1 MQFMHANLHRVYGDT
16 CNCIN
21 HFGVPDGGM
30 SLQSNWHLCAAECR
44 LAVPA
49 TAAQPPHAGTVP
61 HTPCEQSKS
70 RLDTG
75 PRGQNLTHGVNAL
88 WALQGHAGNCQI
100 THTR

>member
-1 MQFMHANLHRVYGDT
+1 MQFIHANLHRVYGDT

-49 TAAQPPHAGTVP
+49 TVAQRPMRAQ
-61 HTPCEQSKS
+61 C
-70 RLDTG
+70 
-75 PRGQNLTHGVNAL
+75 
-88 WALQGHAGNCQI
+88 
-100 THTR
+100 HTRHVNSLKAGWTPAQGDRT